1 MKQFDYITHGTC
13 SQLIH
18 VTLNDD
24 NRIEEVTFLGG
35 CNGNLKGIGALI
47 RGQKPEEVIARL
59 KGITCGAK
67 PTSCPDQLAQAL
79 EQMIIND

>member
-18 VTLNDD
+18 ITLNDD

-47 RGQKPEEVIARL
+47 RGQKPEDVIARL
-59 KGITCGAK
+59 KV
-67 PTSCPDQLAQAL
+67 LRV
-79 EQMIIND
+79 EQNRQVVLINWHKHLNK